1 MGTTR
6 EEVEQWVEAGIQ
18 TGATHLI
25 VFCDSFSYEDYPVWV
40 HPGEDVE
47 AVKRKHLATPMQ
59 RVMEVVD
66 LHLAKVLLDKKK
78 LAETVLRPEPEPFP
92 TDLDAEVTKL

>member
-6 EEVEQWVEAGIQ
+6 EEVDQWIEAGIEA
-18 TGATHLI
+18 GATHLI
-25 VFCDSFSYEDYPVWV
+25 VFCDSFSYEDYPVYV
-40 HPGEDVE
+40 KPGQTVDE
-47 AVKRKHLATPMQ
+47 VKREVLKTQMQ